1 MNKFQRDQ
9 QLAWEEFQPI
19 LEELP
24 LLLRETMLD
33 AKAFI
38 RAVKEGYIVKGDEG
52 VRLKWM
58 LGSQTLLAYFC
69 GRLWSGDK
77 GQFSRRKGRM
87 VWQTGTGI
95 FPDAQLSRLFGSP
108 ALKQTRYRRRDLVL
122 PAHHELVDRLF
133 EESQEHS
140 DRLFESRQE
149 YLGVHNGRMEQPSQ
163 YNGRMERGM
172 RLVTDGKGGER

>member
-1 MNKFQRDQ
+1 
-9 QLAWEEFQPI
+9 
-19 LEELP
+19 
-24 LLLRETMLD
+24 MLD

-77 GQFSRRKGRM
+77 EQFSRRKGRM
-87 VWQTGTGI
+87 VWQTGTGV

-133 EESQEHS
+133 E
-140 DRLFESRQE
+140 SRQE
-149 YLGVHNGRMEQPSQ
+149 YLGVHNRRMEQPGQ

-172 RLVTDGKGGER
+172 RVMTDREGGER